1 MVKVNSLNKYFNKKH
16 SNQTHVINNTTI
28 EFPRFGLVTI
38 LGESGSGKTTL
49 LNVIGGLDNFDS
61 GSIQIDEYDIQKY
74 NARKT
79 DRMRNEKIGYIFQN
93 FLLLNDRSVY
103 YNLELMLNMYKLTN
117 DEKKKRIEYTLKAVG
132 MLKYK
137 NKSDSYSCKCPC
149 RNDTA
154 IFLSFTSTST
164 RFSKLF
170 VMLCFLKKYRYMY
183 LLE

>member
-79 DRMRNEKIGYIFQN
+79 DRMRNEKIGYKIREANANKVPYMIVLGDNEKDSNTITVRMRGNKELKNISLDEFYNIIEQKITN
-93 FLLLNDRSVY
+93 KDREV
-103 YNLELMLNMYKLTN
+103 
-117 DEKKKRIEYTLKAVG
+117 
-132 MLKYK
+132 
-137 NKSDSYSCKCPC
+137 
-149 RNDTA
+149 
-154 IFLSFTSTST
+154 
-164 RFSKLF
+164 
-170 VMLCFLKKYRYMY
+170 
-183 LLE
+183 